1 MVVTCQDEKSQLQ
14 NKERALKILRARLK
28 EAEEEKQMSEQT
40 ERRRMQIGTGDRS
53 ERIRT
58 YNYPQG
64 RVTDHRINLTLY
76 KLDEILEGDLD
87 RLIDPLK
94 SADNEK
100 KIEKIGAYLQTW
112 NVKSI
117 LDWAINYFKNKNI
130 PQPRLSAELL
140 LSSVLN
146 LNRINLY
153 LNYNRILNQQE
164 LGIYKKYIL
173 KRLEHVPIQ
182 YILKEAYFRKIKLY
196 VDSGVLIPRPETELI
211 VERAFQLLK
220 GNLDRGKINILEIG
234 TGSGAVAI
242 SIAYEI
248 GKELKISD
256 SSWQIIAT
264 ENNTDVL
271 EIAENNAKSILDGSK
286 FENIKFIECDLVP
299 EKDSDFF
306 KQYEKKINIVI
317 SNPPYISEE
326 DYKNL
331 PREVKEYEPKSALL
345 AGKTGLEV
353 YEKILSKIKSYLSSD
368 LCYILFE
375 IDPKVSIPLKEMS
388 EDIVSPKAIIVEKDH
403 NQRDCEWNVKI
414 FFYVPVGN

>member
-1 MVVTCQDEKSQLQ
+1 
-14 NKERALKILRARLK
+14 
-28 EAEEEKQMSEQT
+28 
-40 ERRRMQIGTGDRS
+40 
-53 ERIRT
+53 
-58 YNYPQG
+58 
-64 RVTDHRINLTLY
+64 
-76 KLDEILEGDLD
+76 
-87 RLIDPLK
+87 
-94 SADNEK
+94 
-100 KIEKIGAYLQTW
+100 LQTW
-112 NVKSI
+112 NVKSV
-117 LDWAINYFKNKNI
+117 LEWAINYFKNKNI

-140 LSSVLN
+140 LSSALN

-196 VDSGVLIPRPETELI
+196 VERGVLIPRPETELI
-211 VERAFQLLK
+211 VEMAFQLLK

-234 TGSGAVAI
+234 TGSGAIAV

-248 GKELKISD
+248 GNELKISD
-256 SSWQIIAT
+256 SSQIIAT

-271 EIAENNAKSILDGSK
+271 EIAEKNAKSILDSSK

-306 KQYEKKINIVI
+306 KQYKKKINLII

-326 DYKNL
+326 DYGNL

-353 YEKILSKIKSYLSSD
+353 YEKILSKIKSYLSPD

-375 IDPKVSIPLKEMS
+375 IDSKVSIPLKEMS
-388 EDIVSPKAIIVEKDH
+388 EDIISPKAIIVEKDH
-403 NQRDCEWNVKI
+403 NQRDRILIIET
-414 FFYVPVGN
+414 

>member
-1 MVVTCQDEKSQLQ
+1 M
-14 NKERALKILRARLK
+14 
-28 EAEEEKQMSEQT
+28 
-40 ERRRMQIGTGDRS
+40 
-53 ERIRT
+53 
-58 YNYPQG
+58 
-64 RVTDHRINLTLY
+64 
-76 KLDEILEGDLD
+76 
-87 RLIDPLK
+87 
-94 SADNEK
+94 
-100 KIEKIGAYLQTW
+100 
-112 NVKSI
+112 
-117 LDWAINYFKNKNI
+117 
-130 PQPRLSAELL
+130 
-140 LSSVLN
+140 
-146 LNRINLY
+146 
-153 LNYNRILNQQE
+153 
-164 LGIYKKYIL
+164 
-173 KRLEHVPIQ
+173 
-182 YILKEAYFRKIKLY
+182 
-196 VDSGVLIPRPETELI
+196 
-211 VERAFQLLK
+211 ERAFQLLK

>member
-1 MVVTCQDEKSQLQ
+1 M
-14 NKERALKILRARLK
+14 
-28 EAEEEKQMSEQT
+28 
-40 ERRRMQIGTGDRS
+40 
-53 ERIRT
+53 
-58 YNYPQG
+58 
-64 RVTDHRINLTLY
+64 
-76 KLDEILEGDLD
+76 
-87 RLIDPLK
+87 
-94 SADNEK
+94 
-100 KIEKIGAYLQTW
+100 QTW

-140 LSSVLN
+140 LSSALN

-220 GNLDRGKINILEIG
+220 SNLGMGKINILEIG
-234 TGSGAVAI
+234 TGSGAIAI

-248 GKELKISD
+248 GNELKISD
-256 SSWQIIAT
+256 SSWRVIAT
-264 ENNTDVL
+264 DNNPDVL
-271 EIAENNAKSILDGSK
+271 EIAEKNAKSILDSAK
-286 FENIKFIECDLVP
+286 FENIRFIECDLLP
-299 EKDSDFF
+299 EESSDFF

-353 YEKILSKIKSYLSSD
+353 YEKILTRIKPYLSPE

-375 IDPKVSIPLKEMS
+375 IDPEKSALLKGMS
-388 EDIVSPKAIIVEKDH
+388 EDIISPKAIIVEKDH
-403 NQRDCEWNVKI
+403 N
-414 FFYVPVGN
+414 

>member
-1 MVVTCQDEKSQLQ
+1 
-14 NKERALKILRARLK
+14 
-28 EAEEEKQMSEQT
+28 
-40 ERRRMQIGTGDRS
+40 
-53 ERIRT
+53 
-58 YNYPQG
+58 
-64 RVTDHRINLTLY
+64 
-76 KLDEILEGDLD
+76 
-87 RLIDPLK
+87 
-94 SADNEK
+94 
-100 KIEKIGAYLQTW
+100 LQTW

-117 LDWAINYFKNKNI
+117 LEWAINYFKNKNI
-130 PQPRLSAELL
+130 PQPRLSSELL

-196 VDSGVLIPRPETELI
+196 VDSSVLIPRPETGLI

-220 GNLDRGKINILEIG
+220 GNLGLRKINILEIG
-234 TGSGAVAI
+234 TGSGAIAI

-248 GKELKISD
+248 GNELKISD

-271 EIAENNAKSILDGSK
+271 EIAEKNAKSILDSSK
-286 FENIKFIECDLVP
+286 FENIKFIECDLIP

-306 KQYEKKINIVI
+306 RQYQRKINLII

-326 DYKNL
+326 DYGNL

-353 YEKILSKIKSYLSSD
+353 YEKILSKIKSYLSPD

-388 EDIVSPKAIIVEKDH
+388 EDSINPKAIIIEKDH
-403 NQRDCEWNVKI
+403 NQRDRILIIET
-414 FFYVPVGN
+414 

>member
-1 MVVTCQDEKSQLQ
+1 
-14 NKERALKILRARLK
+14 
-28 EAEEEKQMSEQT
+28 
-40 ERRRMQIGTGDRS
+40 
-53 ERIRT
+53 
-58 YNYPQG
+58 
-64 RVTDHRINLTLY
+64 
-76 KLDEILEGDLD
+76 
-87 RLIDPLK
+87 
-94 SADNEK
+94 
-100 KIEKIGAYLQTW
+100 LQTW
-112 NVKSI
+112 NVKSV
-117 LDWAINYFKNKNI
+117 LEWAINYFKNKNI

-140 LSSVLN
+140 LSSALN

-196 VDSGVLIPRPETELI
+196 VDRGVLIPRPETELI
-211 VERAFQLLK
+211 VEMAFQLLK

-234 TGSGAVAI
+234 TGSGAIAV

-248 GKELKISD
+248 GNELKISD

-271 EIAENNAKSILDGSK
+271 EIAEKNAKSILDSSK

-306 KQYEKKINIVI
+306 KQYEKKINLII

-326 DYKNL
+326 DYGNL

-388 EDIVSPKAIIVEKDH
+388 EDIISPKVIIVEKDH
-403 NQRDCEWNVKI
+403 NQRDRILIIET
-414 FFYVPVGN
+414 